1 MGLLD
6 MLNEGQEQVAQVAQS
21 EAAPAQAEKKMSYGA
36 RQRLKQIEA
45 AQRVKA
51 HLESAGVDLTPI
63 QEDLDILLRTRKE
76 GVCKTANG
84 GVRTKPIL
92 YRLFGNEPKAG
103 ATVTA
108 QEMFERTFKGFQEMR
123 QLIKKWEAKG
133 IKVEYVSADKT
144 FVLHNDVEPW
154 VESEDAE

>member
-6 MLNEGQEQVAQVAQS
+6 MLNEGQCQEQDQDSVPMAQ
-21 EAAPAQAEKKMSYGA
+21 EKKMSYGA
-36 RQRLKQIEA
+36 RQRLKQIQA

-51 HLESAGVDLTPI
+51 HLDAQGIDLTPI

-84 GVRTKPIL
+84 GARTKPIL

-144 FVLHNDVEPW
+144 FVLHTDAEPW
-154 VESEDAE
+154 VEYEGAE

>member
-6 MLNEGQEQVAQVAQS
+6 MLNEGQEQVAQS

-51 HLESAGVDLTPI
+51 HLEAQGIDLTPI

-76 GVCKTANG
+76 GVGKTANG

-103 ATVTA
+103 DTVTA

>member
-6 MLNEGQEQVAQVAQS
+6 MLNKDREQDSVPMAS
-21 EAAPAQAEKKMSYGA
+21 EKLDGAPEKKMSYGA

-51 HLESAGVDLTPI
+51 HLEVQGIDLTPI

-76 GVCKTANG
+76 GVGKTANG

-133 IKVEYVSADKT
+133 IKVEYVSAEKT

-154 VESEDAE
+154 VESEGAE